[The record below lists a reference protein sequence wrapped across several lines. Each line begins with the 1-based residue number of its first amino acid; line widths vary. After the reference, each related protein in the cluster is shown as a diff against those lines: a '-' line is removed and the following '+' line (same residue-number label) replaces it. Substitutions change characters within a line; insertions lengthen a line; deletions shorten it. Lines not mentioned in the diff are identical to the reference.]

1 VVAGVV
7 EEIEAGES
15 GLTGARLA
23 GGRGRN
29 QDRGGCHRRDRRP
42 RGVGRGQPRRP
53 HGRLAAGA
61 AINLDLVTEDASQ
74 AVSARRRRLKR
85 AEPAPVT
92 GQ

>member
-1 VVAGVV
+1 
-7 EEIEAGES
+7 
-15 GLTGARLA
+15 
-23 GGRGRN
+23 
-29 QDRGGCHRRDRRP
+29 
-42 RGVGRGQPRRP
+42 VGRGQPRRP
-53 HGRLAAGA
+53 HGWLAAGA